1 MMHCLRF
8 AVGVHLRAA
17 VRAFVQGRV
26 HLHDAVLAFCK
37 GRCCCVVPCLHFARE
52 DAFA

>member
-1 MMHCLRF
+1 MMHCLHF

-26 HLHDAVLAFCK
+26 HLRDALLALLK
-37 GRCCCVVPCLHFARE
+37 GKMHFA
-52 DAFA
+52 

>member
-17 VRAFVQGRV
+17 VHAFVQGRV
-26 HLHDAVLAFCK
+26 HLHDALLAFLRGK
-37 GRCCCVVPCLHFARE
+37 MHFA
-52 DAFA
+52 

>member
-17 VRAFVQGRV
+17 VHAFMQGRV
-26 HLHDAVLAFCK
+26 HLHDAVLAFLRGK
-37 GRCCCVVPCLHFARE
+37 MHFA
-52 DAFA
+52 